1 MLQYILG
8 KIDEFGWWDLE
19 GISADA
25 GMQFT
30 STEFQGKCKTH
41 SVCLT
46 LEALEHHKM
55 NRQVKVKWRQL
66 SMIAYLL
73 MVHASF
79 GSLY

>member
-1 MLQYILG
+1 MLQSILG

-30 STEFQGKCKTH
+30 STDFQGKCKTH

-46 LEALEHHKM
+46 LEAL
-55 NRQVKVKWRQL
+55 
-66 SMIAYLL
+66 
-73 MVHASF
+73 
-79 GSLY
+79 